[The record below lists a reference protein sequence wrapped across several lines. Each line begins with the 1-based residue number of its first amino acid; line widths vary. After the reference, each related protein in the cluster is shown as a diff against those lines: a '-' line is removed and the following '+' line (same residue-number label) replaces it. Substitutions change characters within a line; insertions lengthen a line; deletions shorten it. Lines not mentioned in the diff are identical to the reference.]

1 MDPIDADGTLGLMRD
16 GLRLSVVIPS
26 YDRHEVLV
34 DSIGSLLP
42 LLAAG
47 DELIVVDQTPE
58 HPASVA
64 GRLRAW
70 NEAGEIR
77 WIRRDQPSIPQ
88 AMNAGLVAAA
98 GDVVL
103 FLDDDIRPDEQLLE
117 AHRQAHAE
125 SNGQIVAGRVL
136 QPWHG
141 GAFDAAGAFGFNSP
155 EPRMVG
161 EFMGGNVSV
170 PRQAALSLGGY
181 DENFVQVAYRFEAD
195 FALRWTRAGGLIRY
209 EPRALIHHLKVPAGG
224 TRVHGDH
231 LRTAQPGHAVGEYY
245 FLLMN
250 RPAGWWW
257 RWLKRPVR
265 SVSTR
270 HHIRRPWW
278 IAPTLLAEFR
288 GMAWAVRL
296 AKSGRRLVS
305 AVAASDGEDQG
316 DNTREPLNK
325 SQGRHCERSEA
336 I

>member
-1 MDPIDADGTLGLMRD
+1 M
-16 GLRLSVVIPS
+16 
-26 YDRHEVLV
+26 LV
-34 DSIGSLLP
+34 QTIQWLLP
-42 LLAAG
+42 LLAST
-47 DELIVVDQTPE
+47 DELLVVDQTEEYEDPVCE
-58 HPASVA
+58 TLSK
-64 GRLRAW
+64 W
-70 NEAGEIR
+70 NRDGAIR
-77 WIRRDQPSIPQ
+77 WLQQERPSIPQ
-88 AMNAGLVAAA
+88 AMNAGLVAAS
-98 GDVVL
+98 GDRVL
-103 FLDDDIRPDEQLLE
+103 FLDDDIRPDENLLM
-117 AHRQAHAE
+117 AHRE
-125 SNGQIVAGRVL
+125 SHWVGPSDIIAGRVL
-136 QPWHG
+136 QPWHH
-141 GAFDAAGAFGFNSP
+141 GAFDAPGVFGFNSP
-155 EPRMVG
+155 ESRMVE
-161 EFMGGNVSV
+161 EFMGGNVSM
-170 PRQAALSLGGY
+170 PREAALALGGF
-181 DENFVQVAYRFEAD
+181 DENFVRVAYRFEAD

-288 GMAWAVRL
+288 GMAWAMRL

-336 I
+336 T